1 MLKKSQVE
9 ENLHSIRGDMRPY
22 GGYAQPPARI
32 FEGTD
37 EIDLSKKEARPAG
50 SSEKGTYFWKMTQ
63 DKRFIEAPR
72 LIPIPLHENN
82 PHEDLFLGT
91 PNNTRVSG

>member
-1 MLKKSQVE
+1 MAFLDSSRMFKKSQAE
-9 ENLHSIRGDMRPY
+9 ENLHSMIRGDMRPY

-63 DKRFIEAPR
+63 DKRFIEA
-72 LIPIPLHENN
+72 
-82 PHEDLFLGT
+82 
-91 PNNTRVSG
+91 TRH